1 MKYFGK
7 YFKYRLKEAIGYF
20 LIITLI
26 LVVIAALF
34 NIKVL
39 RGNRDENN
47 MVHVIGIVSELDFL
61 FIAYNLIPFVATI
74 CEFSSLMNKRNS
86 DTVMSFPISKLGV
99 TLAHYLVS
107 IITTVSSM
115 LVSFAVAY
123 SRIVVKALNNG
134 IRDYPIFN
142 GILGFLIAVL
152 YAVFIVTIV
161 SFIFNCANS
170 LLDGI
175 VLVGAWTVAPYVLYF
190 AYTFVFVYKI
200 GFPEIPTHLQDI
212 ILINTISG
220 ICDMINAHI
229 IGYPEVIA
237 NSLKQPKF
245 LQVLIILSC
254 AAVLS
259 FAGLYFISKRRK
271 SEAIGDI
278 SDSWLGYKVLVPL
291 YGVCIAMLGIPISF
305 ELITVPIVIGG
316 MLSGYCLYR
325 RGVRLRLPDII
336 WIVGTTA
343 FSIFGGGILNTI
355 IELSLR

>member
-7 YFKYRLKEAIGYF
+7 YFKYRLKEAVGHF
-20 LIITLI
+20 AIITLI

-47 MVHVIGIVSELDFL
+47 IVQVIGIISDLNFL
-61 FIAYNLIPFVATI
+61 FIAYNLIPFIVTI

-86 DTVMSFPISKLGV
+86 DIITSFPISKRGV
-99 TLAHYLVS
+99 ALAHYLVS
-107 IITTVSSM
+107 IIATVSSM
-115 LVSFAVAY
+115 LISFAVAY

-152 YAVFIVTIV
+152 YAIIIVTIV

-175 VLVGAWTVAPYVLYF
+175 VFVGAWTISPYVIDY
-190 AYTFVFVYKI
+190 AYRYAFVRGT
-200 GFPEIPTHLQDI
+200 GFPKLPINLQDL

-220 ICDMINAHI
+220 INKGFDQHI
-229 IGYPEVIA
+229 VGSPKGIEKLFENISQIQILVILTGVSVLAFIG
-237 NSLKQPKF
+237 LF
-245 LQVLIILSC
+245 LV
-254 AAVLS
+254 
-259 FAGLYFISKRRK
+259 SKRK
-271 SEAIGDI
+271 KVETIGDM

-291 YGVCIAMLGIPISF
+291 YGVCIALYGIATAS
-305 ELITVPIVIGG
+305 ELTAVPIVIGG
-316 MLSGYCLYR
+316 MFSGYCLYR
-325 RGVRLRLPDII
+325 KGVRLRLPDII
-336 WIVGTTA
+336 WIVGTTG
-343 FSIFGGGILNTI
+343 FSLIRVL
-355 IELSLR
+355 IEALE